1 MEIHFSIK
9 GSDEEVLN
17 FFEQLVGEPRA
28 SALIVA
34 LDEAGAISRES
45 PVDDPVFELLYE
57 VSWKTFYLCHI
68 LYVEGLLNE
77 EGNYSL
83 SYDYLEENWDLSG
96 RSIAS
101 RIGGNVKIAERL
113 DITPILS
120 TRKRQDSR
128 YCILSREA
136 GHILQYTLKEWDAEY
151 QEWLAEALL
160 EYPEHQD

>member
-9 GSDEEVLN
+9 GSDEEVLS
-17 FFEQLVGEPRA
+17 FFEQFVGEPRA
-28 SALIVA
+28 AALILA
-34 LDEAGAISRES
+34 LEAAGAMSRES
-45 PVDDPVFELLYE
+45 PSDDPIFELLYD

-68 LYVEGLLNE
+68 LYVENLLNE

-83 SYDYLEENWDLSG
+83 PYDCLEENWNLSG

-113 DITPILS
+113 KITPILS

-128 YCILSREA
+128 YCNLSREA
-136 GHILQYTLKEWDAEY
+136 GHVLQYTLREWDADY
-151 QEWLAEALL
+151 REWLAEAQL
-160 EYPEHQD
+160 EYPEQQD

>member
-17 FFEQLVGEPRA
+17 FFDRFVGEPRA
-28 SALIVA
+28 SALIRA

-45 PVDDPVFELLYE
+45 PIDDPIFELLYE

-68 LYVEGLLNE
+68 LYVEDLFNE

-83 SYDYLEENWDLSG
+83 PYDYLGTNWNLLD

-101 RIGGNVKIAERL
+101 RIGGNVKIAQRL
-113 DITPILS
+113 GISPILS

-136 GHILQYTLKEWDAEY
+136 GHVLQYTLTEWDADY
-151 QEWLAEALL
+151 REWLAEAQL
-160 EYPEHQD
+160 EYPEPQN